1 MNIRRRREVV
11 VFDVCIFTYDFFFI
25 LSFVN
30 FFLLTQDVKTTK
42 IEKLQ
47 SSLEAHEL
55 LVIEVQKDLYNKL
68 FKHKHPRKREITRIS
83 RKKAN
88 VKQIGPTMESLELMT
103 E

>member
-1 MNIRRRREVV
+1 LRSLTPN
-11 VFDVCIFTYDFFFI
+11 FDFI
-25 LSFVN
+25 L
-30 FFLLTQDVKTTK
+30 TAIQEAKDVKTMK

-55 LVIEVQKDLYNKL
+55 LVIEVQKDRYNKL